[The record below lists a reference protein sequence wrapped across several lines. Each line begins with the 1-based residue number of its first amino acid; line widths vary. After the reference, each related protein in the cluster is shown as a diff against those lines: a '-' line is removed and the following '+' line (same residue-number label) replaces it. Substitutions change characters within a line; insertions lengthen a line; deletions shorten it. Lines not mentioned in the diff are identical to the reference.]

1 MNEEDRSNLR
11 DLHAGLALVGLL
23 MKIKGIQLSRG
34 GTAMSQLAESAYE
47 IADAMQEARD
57 QHSVGIVSIKRQT
70 NKEKANES

>member
-11 DLHAGLALVGLL
+11 DLHAGFALVGLI
-23 MKIKGIQLSRG
+23 MKGGVTTQL
-34 GTAMSQLAESAYE
+34 TQVAYE

-57 QHSVGIVSIKRQT
+57 QHSVGIVSIKRQI

>member
-11 DLHAGLALVGLL
+11 DLHAGFALVGLL

-70 NKEKANES
+70 NKEKANET